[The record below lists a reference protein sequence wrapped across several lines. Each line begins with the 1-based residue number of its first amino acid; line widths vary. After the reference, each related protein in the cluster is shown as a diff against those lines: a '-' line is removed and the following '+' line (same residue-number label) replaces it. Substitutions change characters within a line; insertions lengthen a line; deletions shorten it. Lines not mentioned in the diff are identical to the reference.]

1 MDSTSRQFRWFYSF
15 FITNIPNG
23 GTAPLIPLFVVI
35 AFYGNVVQ
43 VGLVTAATS
52 IASIPAYIIWGNLSD
67 HLHLRKLF
75 VIEGFAGLAISLF
88 IMAMSLNFA
97 TFFAANFIL
106 GLLYTASAPAGT
118 ALLIEQTP
126 RGMWPSL
133 IGKFSKLG
141 GAGYLSGLLLGA
153 VWFDLLPPGAMYMRI
168 FFALVGVMAFA
179 GTVLASFLIR
189 EDGTRERRNHAHQRR
204 NAIADIPLRVNERAK
219 YLPARVSSFIRLS
232 TPSHEERLELGR
244 RMWFYF
250 LVTILITTGFTSFY
264 VVFPN
269 YLVDFLGK
277 RFHMTESYVFIIYI
291 ASSVSST
298 LTYGSVSRLSCTIG
312 EKWLQALACSSRVV
326 LIPLFFLIPL
336 FLANG
341 IEVLAAMIILN
352 SMMGFCWAI
361 ISVTGQ
367 AIVAGMAGPHTRG
380 EAIGLYN
387 SSMGVGSI
395 FGSLLAGLVTE
406 ISGYM
411 SDFLFSSI
419 WIVSGILFLSALHI
433 EGAGVKEERSS
444 GMRKGRTAGIF
455 RSLFKIN

>member
-1 MDSTSRQFRWFYSF
+1 VDATTKRFRWFYSF

-23 GTAPLIPLFVVI
+23 GTAPLIPLFVVV
-35 AFYGNVVQ
+35 ALSGNVVQ

-75 VIEGFAGLAISLF
+75 VIEGFAGLAISMF
-88 IMAMSLNFA
+88 VMALSLNFA

-153 VWFDLLPPGAMYMRI
+153 AWFALLPSNATYMRI
-168 FFALVGVMAFA
+168 FFALVGIIAFA
-179 GTVLASFLIR
+179 GTVLASLLIS
-189 EDGTRERRNHAHQRR
+189 EERAGEMKHRIHHHR

-219 YLPARVSSFIRLS
+219 YLPSRISSFIRLS
-232 TPSHEERLELGR
+232 TPSHDERQELGR

-250 LVTILITTGFTSFY
+250 LVTILITTGFTGFY

-269 YLVDFLGK
+269 YLVDFLGR
-277 RFHMTESYVFIIYI
+277 RFHLTESYVFIIYI

-298 LTYGSVSRLSCTIG
+298 LTYGSVSRFSGRIG
-312 EKWLQALACSSRVV
+312 EKWLQILACSSRVV

-336 FLANG
+336 FLATG

-352 SMMGFCWAI
+352 SAMGFCWAI

-387 SSMGVGSI
+387 SSMGAGSI
-395 FGSLLAGLVTE
+395 LGSLLAGLVTE

-419 WIVSGILFLSALHI
+419 SIASGIIFLSVLHI
-433 EGAGVKEERSS
+433 EGIRAREGKSS
-444 GMRKGRTAGIF
+444 GTGKSRTDGALK
-455 RSLFKIN
+455 SLAKND